1 LRFSRSFNKTKKM
14 NINIDAIKKQS
25 YDAIVV
31 GSGISGGWAAKELTE
46 KGLKVAV
53 LERGR
58 EIKHVEGYETATKDP
73 WDFAH
78 RGRPDNMAAEEYWAG
93 MRTGY
98 TANEEHRYL
107 FENDK
112 QNPYLE
118 KKGGFDW
125 LRAYHTGGKS
135 LLWGRQSYR
144 WNKADF
150 EANAKDGISIDWP
163 IRYEDLEPWYTYVEK
178 FAGISGQNEGLE
190 VLPDSHFLPPM
201 SMTAPEVHFKNAL
214 KTKMNRPVTI
224 GRVAHLTQPGA
235 HQTALGR
242 GSCQFRNKCMRGCP
256 YGAYFSSLSATL
268 PAAAKTKKLTMIHNA
283 IVSEIIY
290 DEKTQK
296 AKGVRVIDQ
305 VTRAVTEYYAKII
318 FLNAGAIGSTAIL
331 MQSKSNRFQNGMGN
345 ESDQLGRNIM
355 DHHLGVGASASVEGF
370 TEDYFF
376 GSRPNGLY
384 IPRFRNWGSD
394 KRGYLRGFGYQGGA
408 SRAGWGR
415 GTNMDGFGA
424 SFKEDLTQPG
434 GWSIGF
440 GGFGE
445 ILPDPNNR
453 FVLSDQKDKWGLP
466 VLAFEAEFTSNELNM
481 RKDMMND
488 AAEMLEAAGFKNIN
502 PYNSDKTHIGLGI
515 HEMGTARMGKD
526 PKTSVLNKWNQVH
539 AVKNVFVTDG
549 AGMTSA
555 SCVNPS
561 LTYMAMTARSADYA
575 FSELKKRNL

>member
-1 LRFSRSFNKTKKM
+1 M
-14 NINIDAIKKQS
+14 NLNIDAIKSQTF
-25 YDAIVV
+25 DAIVV

-58 EIKHVEGYETATKDP
+58 EIKHIEGYETAMKNP

-112 QNPYLE
+112 QNPYIE

-135 LLWGRQSYR
+135 LLWGRQTYR
-144 WNKADF
+144 WNKEDF
-150 EANAKDGISIDWP
+150 EANAKEGVGTDWP
-163 IRYEDLEPWYTYVEK
+163 IRYEDLAPWYSYVEK
-178 FAGISGQNEGLE
+178 FAGISGQREGLD
-190 VLPDSHFLPPM
+190 VLPDSEFLPAM
-201 SMTAPEVHFKNAL
+201 QMTAPERHFKEQVDKKL
-214 KTKMNRPVTI
+214 GRPVTI

-235 HQTALGR
+235 HHTALGR
-242 GSCQFRNKCMRGCP
+242 GSCQYRNKCMRGCP

-268 PAAAKTKKLTMIHNA
+268 PAAMRTNRLTMIHNA

-290 DEKTQK
+290 DEATQK

-305 VTRAVTEYYAKII
+305 NTLAVKEYYAKII
-318 FLNAGAIGSTAIL
+318 FVNAGAIGSTSIL
-331 MQSKSNRFQNGMGN
+331 MNSKSSRFTNGLGN
-345 ESDQLGRNIM
+345 DSDQLGRNIM
-355 DHHLGVGASASVEGF
+355 DHHLGVGASATVEGF
-370 TEDYFF
+370 ADDYFF

-384 IPRFRNWGSD
+384 IPRFRNWGKD
-394 KRGYLRGFGYQGGA
+394 KRGYTRGFGYQGGA
-408 SRAGWGR
+408 SREGWGR
-415 GTNMDGFGA
+415 GVNSDGFGA
-424 SFKEDLTQPG
+424 QFKEDLSKPG
-434 GWSIGF
+434 TWTIGF

-453 FVLSDQKDKWGLP
+453 FVLSQSAKDKWGLP
-466 VLAFEAEFTSNELNM
+466 VLEFEANFGSNELKM
-481 RKDMMND
+481 REDMMHD

-502 PYNSDKTHIGLGI
+502 QYNSDKTHIGLGI
-515 HEMGTARMGKD
+515 HEMGTARMGRD
-526 PKTSVLNKWNQVH
+526 PKTSILNKHNQVH
-539 AVKNVFVTDG
+539 EVKNVFMTDG
-549 AGMTSA
+549 AAMASA

-561 LTYMAMTARSADYA
+561 LTYMALTARAADFA
-575 FSELKKRNL
+575 VSELKKRNL

>member
-1 LRFSRSFNKTKKM
+1 M
-14 NINIDAIKKQS
+14 NLNIDAIKSQTF
-25 YDAIVV
+25 DAIVV
-31 GSGISGGWAAKELTE
+31 GSGISGGWAAKELSE

-58 EIKHVEGYETATKDP
+58 EIKHIEGYETAMKNP

-112 QNPYLE
+112 QNPYIE

-135 LLWGRQSYR
+135 LLWGRQTYR
-144 WNKADF
+144 WNKEDF
-150 EANAKDGISIDWP
+150 EANGKEGVGTDWP
-163 IRYEDLEPWYTYVEK
+163 IRYEDLAPWYSYVEK
-178 FAGISGQNEGLE
+178 FAGISGQREGLD
-190 VLPDSHFLPPM
+190 VLPDSDFLPAM
-201 SMTAPEVHFKNAL
+201 QMTAPERHFKEQVDKKL
-214 KTKMNRPVTI
+214 GRPVTI

-235 HQTALGR
+235 HHTALGR
-242 GSCQFRNKCMRGCP
+242 GSCQYRNKCMRGCP

-268 PAAAKTKKLTMIHNA
+268 PAAMRTNRLTMVHNA

-290 DEKTQK
+290 DEATQK

-305 VTRAVTEYYAKII
+305 NTLAVKEYYAKII
-318 FLNAGAIGSTAIL
+318 FVNAGAIGSTSIL
-331 MQSKSNRFQNGMGN
+331 MNSKSSRFTNGLGN
-345 ESDQLGRNIM
+345 DSDQLGRNIM
-355 DHHLGVGASASVEGF
+355 DHHLGVGASATVEGF
-370 TEDYFF
+370 ADDYFF

-384 IPRFRNWGSD
+384 IPRFRNWGKD
-394 KRGYLRGFGYQGGA
+394 KRAYTRGFGYQGGA
-408 SRAGWGR
+408 SREGWGR
-415 GTNMDGFGA
+415 GVNSDGFGA
-424 SFKEDLTQPG
+424 QFKEDLTKPG
-434 GWSIGF
+434 TWTIGF

-453 FVLSDQKDKWGLP
+453 FVLSQTAKDKWGLP
-466 VLAFEAEFTSNELNM
+466 VLEFEANFGSNELKM
-481 RKDMMND
+481 REDMMHD

-502 PYNSDKTHIGLGI
+502 QYNSDKTHIGLGI
-515 HEMGTARMGKD
+515 HEMGTARMGRD
-526 PKTSVLNKWNQVH
+526 PKTSILNKHNQVH
-539 AVKNVFVTDG
+539 EVKNVFMTDG
-549 AGMTSA
+549 AAMASA

-561 LTYMAMTARSADYA
+561 LTYMALTARAADFA
-575 FSELKKRNL
+575 VSELKKRNL

>member
-1 LRFSRSFNKTKKM
+1 M

-58 EIKHVEGYETATKDP
+58 EIKHVSGYETATKDP

-78 RGRPDNMAAEEYWAG
+78 RGRPTNMAAEEYWAG

-98 TANEEHRYL
+98 TPNEDWQHM
-107 FENDK
+107 FESDK
-112 QNPYLE
+112 QNPYIE
-118 KKGGFDW
+118 KRGGFDW
-125 LRAYHTGGKS
+125 IRAYHTGGKS

-150 EANAKDGISIDWP
+150 EANAKEGIAIDWP
-163 IRYEDLEPWYTYVEK
+163 IRYDDLAPWYTYVEK
-178 FAGISGQNEGLE
+178 FAGISGQSEGLD

-201 SMTAPEVHFKNAL
+201 AMTAPELHFKGAVKN
-214 KTKMNRPVTI
+214 KMGRPVTI
-224 GRVAHLTQPGA
+224 GRVAHLTQPTDQ
-235 HQTALGR
+235 QTALGR

-256 YGAYFSSLSATL
+256 YGAYFSALSATL

-290 DEKTQK
+290 DEKKQK
-296 AKGVRVIDQ
+296 AVGVRVIDQ
-305 VTRAVTEYYAKII
+305 ITRAVTEYYAKII
-318 FLNAGAIGSTAIL
+318 FINAGAIGSTAIL

-355 DHHLGVGASASVEGF
+355 DHHLGVGASAKVEGF
-370 TEDYFF
+370 TEDYYF
-376 GSRPNGLY
+376 GNRPNALY
-384 IPRFRNWGSD
+384 VPRFRNWGND
-394 KRGYLRGFGYQGGA
+394 KRSYQRGFGYQGGA
-408 SRAGWGR
+408 SRESWGR
-415 GTNMDGFGA
+415 GVAMNGFGA
-424 SFKEDLTQPG
+424 DFKEELTQPG
-434 GWSIGF
+434 SWSIGL

-445 ILPDPNNR
+445 ILPNPNNR

-466 VLAFEAEFTSNELNM
+466 VLSFEAEFGDNELKM
-481 RKDMMND
+481 REDMMND

-515 HEMGTARMGKD
+515 HEMGTARMGSD

-561 LTYMAMTARSADYA
+561 LTYMALTARAADYA
-575 FSELKKRNL
+575 VGELKKRNL

>member
-1 LRFSRSFNKTKKM
+1 M
-14 NINIDAIKKQS
+14 NLNIDAIKGQTF
-25 YDAIVV
+25 DAIVV

-58 EIKHVEGYETATKDP
+58 EIKHVEGYETALKNP

-112 QNPYLE
+112 QNPYIE

-135 LLWGRQSYR
+135 LLWGRQTYR
-144 WNKADF
+144 WNKEDF
-150 EANAKDGISIDWP
+150 EANAKEGVGTDWP
-163 IRYEDLEPWYTYVEK
+163 IRYEDLAPWYSYVEK
-178 FAGISGQNEGLE
+178 FAGISGQREGLD
-190 VLPDSHFLPPM
+190 VLPDSEFLPPM
-201 SMTAPEVHFKNAL
+201 QMTAPEKHFKEQVDKKL
-214 KTKMNRPVTI
+214 GRPVTI

-235 HQTALGR
+235 HHTALGR
-242 GSCQFRNKCMRGCP
+242 GSCQYRNKCMRGCP

-268 PAAAKTKKLTMIHNA
+268 PAAMRTNRLTMIHNA

-290 DEKTQK
+290 DEASQK

-305 VTRAVTEYYAKII
+305 NTLAVKEYYAKII
-318 FLNAGAIGSTAIL
+318 FINAGSIGSTSIL
-331 MQSKSNRFQNGMGN
+331 MNSKSSRFTNGLGN
-345 ESDQLGRNIM
+345 DSDQLGRNIM
-355 DHHLGVGASASVEGF
+355 DHHLGVGASATVEGF
-370 TEDYFF
+370 ADDYFF

-384 IPRFRNWGSD
+384 IPRYRNWGKD
-394 KRGYLRGFGYQGGA
+394 KRGYNRGFGYQGGA
-408 SRAGWGR
+408 SREGWGR
-415 GTNMDGFGA
+415 GVNTDGFGA
-424 SFKEDLTQPG
+424 QFKEDLTKPG
-434 GWSIGF
+434 TWTVGF

-453 FVLSDQKDKWGLP
+453 FMLSQTVNDKWGLP
-466 VLAFEAEFTSNELNM
+466 VLEFEANFGSNELKM
-481 RKDMMND
+481 REDMMHD
-488 AAEMLEAAGFKNIN
+488 AAEMLEAAGFKNISQ
-502 PYNSDKTHIGLGI
+502 YNSDKTHIGLGI
-515 HEMGTARMGKD
+515 HEMGTARMGRD
-526 PKTSVLNKWNQVH
+526 PKTSILNKHNQVH
-539 AVKNVFVTDG
+539 EVKNVFMTDG
-549 AGMTSA
+549 AAMASA

-561 LTYMAMTARSADYA
+561 LTYMALTARAADFA
-575 FSELKKRNL
+575 VSELKKRNL

>member
-1 LRFSRSFNKTKKM
+1 M
-14 NINIDAIKKQS
+14 NLNIDAIKSQTF
-25 YDAIVV
+25 DAIVV

-58 EIKHVEGYETATKDP
+58 EIKHIEGYETAMKNP

-112 QNPYLE
+112 QNPYIE

-144 WNKADF
+144 WNKEDF
-150 EANAKDGISIDWP
+150 EANGKEGVGTDWP
-163 IRYEDLEPWYTYVEK
+163 IRYEDLAPWYSYVEK
-178 FAGISGQNEGLE
+178 FAGISGQREGLD
-190 VLPDSHFLPPM
+190 VLPDSEFLPAM
-201 SMTAPEVHFKNAL
+201 QMTAPERHFKEQVDKKL
-214 KTKMNRPVTI
+214 GRPVTI
-224 GRVAHLTQPGA
+224 GRVAHLTQPGPQ
-235 HQTALGR
+235 HTAIGR
-242 GSCQFRNKCMRGCP
+242 GQCQYRNKCMRGCP
-256 YGAYFSSLSATL
+256 YGGYFSSLSATL
-268 PAAAKTKKLTMIHNA
+268 PAAMRTNRLTMVHNA

-290 DEKTQK
+290 DEATQK

-305 VTRAVTEYYAKII
+305 NTLAVKEYYAKII
-318 FLNAGAIGSTAIL
+318 FVNAGAIGSTSIL
-331 MQSKSNRFQNGMGN
+331 MNSKSSRFTNGLGN
-345 ESDQLGRNIM
+345 DSDQLGRNIM
-355 DHHLGVGASASVEGF
+355 DHHLGVGASATVEGF
-370 TEDYFF
+370 ADDYFF

-384 IPRFRNWGSD
+384 IPRFRNWGKD
-394 KRGYLRGFGYQGGA
+394 KRGYTRGFGYQGGA
-408 SRAGWGR
+408 SRESWGR
-415 GTNMDGFGA
+415 GVNSDGFGA
-424 SFKEDLTQPG
+424 QFKEDLTKPG
-434 GWSIGF
+434 TWTIGF

-453 FVLSDQKDKWGLP
+453 FVLSPSAKDKWGLP
-466 VLAFEAEFTSNELNM
+466 VLEFEANFGSNELKM
-481 RKDMMND
+481 REDMMHD

-502 PYNSDKTHIGLGI
+502 QYNSTKTHIGLGI
-515 HEMGTARMGKD
+515 HEMGTARMGRD
-526 PKTSVLNKWNQVH
+526 PKTSILNKHNQVH
-539 AVKNVFVTDG
+539 EVKNVFMTDG
-549 AGMTSA
+549 AAMASA

-561 LTYMAMTARSADYA
+561 LTYMALTARAADFA
-575 FSELKKRNL
+575 VSELKKRNL